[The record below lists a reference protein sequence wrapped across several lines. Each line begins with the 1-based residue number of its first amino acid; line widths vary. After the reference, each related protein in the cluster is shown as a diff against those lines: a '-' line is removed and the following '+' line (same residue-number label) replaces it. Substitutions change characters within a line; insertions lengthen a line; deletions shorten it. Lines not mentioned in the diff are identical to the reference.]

1 MSHLWLPL
9 VWFIATVVLLV
20 VLSRWATRELGKL
33 GFLLS
38 GDGQAT
44 ALLTFAVLL
53 PGIVLHEG
61 SHWLMA
67 KVLGLRTGKFRLW
80 PEQRKRSL
88 RLGYVEVEAGGVV
101 RDSLVGLAPLLM
113 GSGLLLYV
121 GYRVF
126 DLGGAGAAWQA
137 GEVMRGL
144 ARFLSGL
151 GAPDAWLW
159 LYLAFAVSNAMLPSE
174 SDRRPWVSLLLF
186 VGLLSG
192 VALLCGGLPTL
203 PPEAVA
209 WLARSL
215 TMLNYAFTFAIVV
228 DLAFGLAIVGAQGLV
243 SWLSH
248 VEA

>member
-1 MSHLWLPL
+1 MPHLWPAL
-9 VWFIATVVLLV
+9 VWLIVTLALLV

-38 GDGQAT
+38 GDGYAT

-53 PGIVLHEG
+53 PGIVLHEV

-137 GEVMRGL
+137 GETMRGL

-159 LYLAFAVSNAMLPSE
+159 LYVAFAVSNAMLPSE
-174 SDRRPWVSLLLF
+174 SDRQPWAPLLLF
-186 VGLLSG
+186 IGILTGAVLL
-192 VALLCGGLPTL
+192 LGGLPTL
-203 PPEAVA
+203 PPEATA
-209 WLARSL
+209 RLARSL
-215 TMLNYAFTFAIVV
+215 TTLNYAFAFAVAV
-228 DLAFGLAIVGAQGLV
+228 DLVFGLLIVGAQGV
-243 SWLSH
+243 VRWLTGA
-248 VEA
+248 EA